1 MDSTAGDSPYNPQ
14 TNLCRLVKFEI
25 EFKSKIKMAIYHF
38 SVKNISRGDG
48 RSAVACAAYRSG
60 EKLEDCYQ
68 GKFQDYTQK
77 TGVEYTEIYA
87 PKNTNDKLLNRQNL
101 WNAVEQVE
109 RRKDAILAREFEI
122 AFPCEFDSE
131 QRKQLL
137 DDLCFKIV
145 KEYNVIVD
153 AAIHAPHTSSG
164 SDERNYH
171 AHIMFTARAI
181 DLENGDFSKKKY
193 RDFNREIREEI
204 IDNQKIKKV
213 VGVETVKH
221 WRESFADLTNQ
232 HLEANDI
239 KSRVDH
245 RSYKDQGTELEA
257 TQHEG
262 VAVTALR
269 RQYAAEQEKPIFER
283 NLEIV
288 MPKIALENDAIKAL
302 NTETTKNDQIIKGL
316 DQEILLSEM
325 TIQKLRDQDLIQKT
339 EEQKKQKENEQ
350 NLKQTSQNYFREVFS
365 AIVEAKKLRAAV
377 HKFEEEYEND
387 YTASVRTDCV
397 SLNHKTYQ
405 AHQKMMS
412 LVQRYEQH
420 ANTHNFLSLRDRT
433 IAYLESKKQEKKDLG
448 MMAFLTKPKELKN
461 LNDSIKRIAD
471 LFNYFSDM
479 AKDFK
484 QNPFMKSIH
493 SDFFYKEQEIKK
505 EKEYKQ
511 SSQEYFEES
520 QRRGEHLRKL
530 LAADEKR
537 RFNENQLRYK
547 KETEEYHAKKAQ
559 KQAQKPDEPIKKPVD
574 RSNDFER

>member
-1 MDSTAGDSPYNPQ
+1 
-14 TNLCRLVKFEI
+14 
-25 EFKSKIKMAIYHF
+25 MAIYHF

-87 PKNTNDKLLNRQNL
+87 PKNTNEKLLNRQNL

-245 RSYKDQGTELEA
+245 RSYKDQESDLEA

-262 VAVTALR
+262 PQITQLR
-269 RQYAAEQEKPIFER
+269 RQGIFT
-283 NLEIV
+283 EIS
-288 MPKIALENDAIKAL
+288 L
-302 NTETTKNDQIIKGL
+302 KNDEIKNRNEIRQIIKGL
-316 DQEILLSEM
+316 DQEILASENLVNDLKEQYSQTDDGILQKYQEYVDGVSERLKKYEQEALEKKRSDLAEKIEEIKTKEPM
-325 TIQKLRDQDLIQKT
+325 FFGRQRWVEEHNSLVLQYQETIALIKKRKKIIQDRHIEQAKVAIRKNKPELCQRAEEILLERASMLQRKEDAIQHARKIH
-339 EEQKKQKENEQ
+339 EENEQ
-350 NLKQTSQNYFREVFS
+350 KQLKERKFS
-365 AIVEAKKLRAAV
+365 AEWSNTSARFNREQIENYNFQVKCIMENYPDEFYRKVEIEKLKKELINNPNYIKYR
-377 HKFEEEYEND
+377 KSEFSKKSEEPVSRKNQEKRSDND
-387 YTASVRTDCV
+387 YDPPS
-397 SLNHKTYQ
+397 
-405 AHQKMMS
+405 
-412 LVQRYEQH
+412 
-420 ANTHNFLSLRDRT
+420 
-433 IAYLESKKQEKKDLG
+433 
-448 MMAFLTKPKELKN
+448 
-461 LNDSIKRIAD
+461 
-471 LFNYFSDM
+471 
-479 AKDFK
+479 
-484 QNPFMKSIH
+484 PF
-493 SDFFYKEQEIKK
+493 
-505 EKEYKQ
+505 
-511 SSQEYFEES
+511 
-520 QRRGEHLRKL
+520 
-530 LAADEKR
+530 
-537 RFNENQLRYK
+537 
-547 KETEEYHAKKAQ
+547 
-559 KQAQKPDEPIKKPVD
+559 
-574 RSNDFER
+574 

>member
-1 MDSTAGDSPYNPQ
+1 
-14 TNLCRLVKFEI
+14 
-25 EFKSKIKMAIYHF
+25 MAIYHF
-38 SVKNISRGDG
+38 SVKTISRGAG
-48 RSAVACAAYRSG
+48 RSAVACSAYRSG
-60 EKLEDCYQ
+60 EKLIDERQ
-68 GKFQDYTQK
+68 GKEQDYTRK
-77 TGVEYTEIYA
+77 TGVEFTKIYA
-87 PKNTNDKLLNRQNL
+87 PENVNPELLDRNHL
-101 WNAVEQVE
+101 WNTVEKVE
-109 RRKDAILAREFEI
+109 RRKDANLAREFEI
-122 AFPCEFDSE
+122 AFPHELNKE
-131 QRKQLL
+131 QRERMLN
-137 DDLCFKIV
+137 DLCQELV
-145 KEYNVIVD
+145 KRHGVIVD
-153 AAIHAPHTSSG
+153 AAIHAPHTQSG

-171 AHIMFTARAI
+171 AHIMFTGRQI
-181 DLENGDFSKKKY
+181 DLETGDFAKKRN
-193 RDFNREIREEI
+193 RDFNKENSSQTVNQWREI
-204 IDNQKIKKV
+204 
-213 VGVETVKH
+213 
-221 WRESFADLTNQ
+221 FADITNQ
-232 HLEANDI
+232 NLARAGYLTE
-239 KSRVDH
+239 VDH
-245 RSYKDQGTELEA
+245 RSYADQDNGL
-257 TQHEG
+257 QPSIHEG
-262 VAVTALR
+262 SKVTQLR
-269 RQYAAEQEKPIFER
+269 RQGIDT
-283 NLEIV
+283 EIS
-288 MPKIALENDAIKAL
+288 L
-302 NTETTKNDQIIKGL
+302 KNDLIKQQNAENQRLPEILKGL
-316 DQEILLSEM
+316 EQEILLSEM